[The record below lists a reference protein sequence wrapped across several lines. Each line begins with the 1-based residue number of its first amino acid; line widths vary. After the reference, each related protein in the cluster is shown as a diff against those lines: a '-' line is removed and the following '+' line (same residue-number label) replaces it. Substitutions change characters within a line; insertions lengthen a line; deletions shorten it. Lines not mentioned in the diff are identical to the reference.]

1 MRKSV
6 IALLLLQLY
15 YAQKCYCSTIAS
27 ALLCAKVFLLYYCFT
42 IQAKVFLLYYLE
54 QFFLLFGTVCLLFGA
69 ALILTIWGWARA
81 GLGEVSPHL

>member
-6 IALLLLQLY
+6 LTLLLLY
-15 YAQKCYCSTIAS
+15 YPGKSVLT
-27 ALLCAKVFLLYYCFT
+27 
-42 IQAKVFLLYYLE
+42 
-54 QFFLLFGTVCLLFGA
+54 LLFGTVLLLFGTVFLLFGA